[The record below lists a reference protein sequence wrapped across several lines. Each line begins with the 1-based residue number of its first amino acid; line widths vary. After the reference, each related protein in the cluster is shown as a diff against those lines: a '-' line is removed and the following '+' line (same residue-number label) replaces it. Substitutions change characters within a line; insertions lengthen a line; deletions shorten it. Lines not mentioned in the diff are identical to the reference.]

1 MNSINFGDILIRPL
15 DSNYKKEWISSY
27 GIRKNYTDIIGRKGT
42 AYNRYEYWYKPTFL
56 FWNEW
61 FPNEKYGQFEFG
73 VELKRGRNMGLIMML
88 SYDQAYKLSGYHIN
102 KEQQSKWINKD
113 DYKDITF
120 VNPPINWNHGWAGVR
135 KEMKEDDENDG
146 NVIEGYDE
154 NFSNYRNM
162 VLTSV
167 NKKIKK

>member
-15 DSNYKKEWISSY
+15 DSNYKKEWISNY
-27 GIRKNYTDIIGRKGT
+27 GIRKNYTDIIGRKES

-61 FPNEKYGQFEFG
+61 DEGKDAQFEFG
-73 VELKRGRNMGLIMML
+73 IEIKRGRNMGLIMIL
-88 SYDQAYKLSGYHIN
+88 SYEQAYKMSGYHIN
-102 KEQQSKWINKD
+102 KEQQNKWINKN

-120 VNPPINWNHGWAGVR
+120 INPPINWNHGWAGIK
-135 KEMKEDDENDG
+135 KEMMDDRED
-146 NVIEGYDE
+146 IEGYDE
-154 NFSNYRNM
+154 NFKDYRNM